1 MKTLIVGAGTEG
13 VLYGWALAEAGYDVT
28 HFIRQGKKAQFDNG
42 VLLDVIDDRKGHKQE
57 NKIKYPM
64 KCVEMI
70 APTDHYELIILPI
83 HFYQVE
89 AALETLAPV
98 SGDALF
104 LGFGTNWNGTETF
117 EKFLPKERYLFG
129 FPYGGGIKQDGQY
142 VAYLSPKIYLGEADG
157 RASEKLARLKSF
169 FAKADIQSA
178 VSDSIFHL
186 LWTSHVGYMG
196 VCASLVKSGGLIPFL
211 QSKAA
216 MTECHQIIREMY
228 ELCRL
233 RGVDPYK
240 YPDQAIL
247 FRFPAWLYIIIFRF
261 FIRNSKG
268 IQRALAYATDPTG
281 DAEKLYPTMLKTAQ
295 ELKFDMPCLK
305 AVESY
310 LLKSA
315 PQR

>member
-1 MKTLIVGAGTEG
+1 
-13 VLYGWALAEAGYDVT
+13 
-28 HFIRQGKKAQFDNG
+28 
-42 VLLDVIDDRKGHKQE
+42 
-57 NKIKYPM
+57 
-64 KCVEMI
+64 
-70 APTDHYELIILPI
+70 
-83 HFYQVE
+83 
-89 AALETLAPV
+89 
-98 SGDALF
+98 
-104 LGFGTNWNGTETF
+104 
-117 EKFLPKERYLFG
+117 
-129 FPYGGGIKQDGQY
+129 
-142 VAYLSPKIYLGEADG
+142 LGEADG

-178 VSDSIFHL
+178 LSDNIFHL
-186 LWTSHVGYMG
+186 LWTSHAGYMG

-216 MTECHQIIREMY
+216 MTECHQIIREIY

-295 ELKFDMPCLK
+295 ELKFDMARLK

-310 LLKSA
+310 LLK
-315 PQR
+315 